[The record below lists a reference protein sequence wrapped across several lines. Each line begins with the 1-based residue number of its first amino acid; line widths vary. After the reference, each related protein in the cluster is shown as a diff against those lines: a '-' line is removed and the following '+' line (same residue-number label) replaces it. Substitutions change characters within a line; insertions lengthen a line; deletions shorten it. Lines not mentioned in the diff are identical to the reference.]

1 MLNLINI
8 YIFILY
14 IFMNILNNYVFLYE
28 LHTLVFFSILLYI
41 FFRLSF
47 YKVCGF
53 IIFIMVFLFYFFRI
67 PDVNP
72 NLTSKYLYAPCYGKI
87 KQITQTNNYLHIVTF
102 INVTDPHIQYF
113 PYSGFLKKIIY
124 KKGEF
129 NPAYMIHKGKD
140 NEKMIYH
147 LDTIRGNI
155 IVSQVAGVLART
167 IVPFVKENTPVQQ
180 NQEIGL
186 IKLGSRC
193 DVFIPLYNN
202 MKVLVKKGD
211 YVKGTFTKIVEF
223 LN

>member
-1 MLNLINI
+1 
-8 YIFILY
+8 
-14 IFMNILNNYVFLYE
+14 MNILNNYVFLYE
-28 LHTLVFFSILLYI
+28 LHTLLILGFLSYI
-41 FFRLSF
+41 FFKTNYF
-47 YKVCGF
+47 KVMGFFIF
-53 IIFIMVFLFYFFRI
+53 IIIFLFYFFRI
-67 PDVNP
+67 PEINP

-87 KQITQTNNYLHIVTF
+87 KQIKKTNNYLHFVIF

-113 PYSGFLKKIIY
+113 PYSGFLKKILY

-147 LDTIRGNI
+147 LNTIKGNI
-155 IVSQVAGVLART
+155 IISQIAGVLART
-167 IVPFVKENTPVQQ
+167 IVPFVKENTEVEQ

-193 DVFIPLYNN
+193 DVFIPSFNN
-202 MKVLVKKGD
+202 MKILVKKGD
-211 YVKGTFTKIVEF
+211 YVKGTFTKLIEF